1 MTDPS
6 DVPPPTTPDTVHL
19 MAPWGR
25 RRGRL
30 VGAGLAI
37 GSLVLAAA
45 FVAMLWSTPSAAFG
59 FVLAAAMLVLGL
71 GLAWWIGRTSMNVRL
86 EMGDWG
92 VRYQAPLVRI
102 EARWEDVVAVDQV
115 LRGSETG
122 PALVLAGDR
131 ATGDRGLLG
140 VIGIAGALDGSG
152 VARSSV
158 GSTIPLAAFIEGRF
172 VGSPVERDL
181 RRYVPALVD
190 GYVLRYP
197 ALVR

>member
-1 MTDPS
+1 MTDPI
-6 DVPPPTTPDTVHL
+6 DAPPTTPDAVHL

-25 RRGRL
+25 RRSRWVSL
-30 VGAGLAI
+30 GLAA
-37 GSLVLAAA
+37 GSVVLAAA
-45 FVAMLWSTPSAAFG
+45 LAAMLWSTPSAGIG
-59 FVLAAAMLVLGL
+59 FLLAVALLVLGL
-71 GLAWWIGRTSMNVRL
+71 GVAWWVGRTARDVRL

-92 VRYQAPLVRI
+92 VRYRAPMVRI

-140 VIGIAGALDGSG
+140 VIGIAGAIDGSG
-152 VARSSV
+152 VTRSSM

-181 RRYVPALVD
+181 RRHVPALVD